1 MKIIGTT
8 NSLNANVS
16 MYESLDLQVFNN
28 YVCTKLDK
36 NTSLNTSVD
45 LWDLNFLSDIEIIT
59 SYGEPVL
66 NDQTNVSSVGK
77 INLIVLVFQDDEK
90 LAVEVEYYE
99 TWILKSIESIR
110 KLNTEGRSYLKSY
123 LNKDMKKFILY
134 ERRSSLS
141 VKIILGFFVFEL
153 CLLVGSFLFVPFSYL
168 YSLLICVLS
177 FIGIF
182 LGFHIS
188 NKITFEDLMKSD
200 ENLDFLNNGNEK

>member
-36 NTSLNTSVD
+36 STSLNTSVD

-77 INLIVLVFQDDEK
+77 INLIVLVFQDGEK

-110 KLNTEGRSYLKSY
+110 KLNTEGRSYLKSC
-123 LNKDMKKFILY
+123 LNNDMKKFILY

-153 CLLVGSFLFVPFSYL
+153 CLLVGSFLFVSFSYL

-182 LGFHIS
+182 FGFHIS
-188 NKITFEDLMKSD
+188 NKITFEDLIKSD
-200 ENLDFLNNGNEK
+200 ENLDFLNNGNKK